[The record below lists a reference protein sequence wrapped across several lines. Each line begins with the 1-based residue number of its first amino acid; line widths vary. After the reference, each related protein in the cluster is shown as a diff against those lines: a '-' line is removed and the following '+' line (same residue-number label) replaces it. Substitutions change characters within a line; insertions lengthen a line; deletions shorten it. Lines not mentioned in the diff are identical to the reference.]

1 MFKYSFITAV
11 AVLGVQAAPQ
21 APLTLSA
28 ENIDHLTETLLQQ
41 QAVSGITTLLVK
53 DGKTIYNEPFGTADA
68 SGSVS
73 MKKNSI
79 RIASQT
85 KWHQRGCDAIVGRR

>member
-28 ENIDHLTETLLQQ
+28 ENIDHLT
-41 QAVSGITTLLVK
+41 VSRL
-53 DGKTIYNEPFGTADA
+53 E
-68 SGSVS
+68 
-73 MKKNSI
+73 
-79 RIASQT
+79 
-85 KWHQRGCDAIVGRR
+85 